1 VLALFKLFKM
11 AFKAAKYELVE
22 LLVPG
27 VASTGQT
34 QTQWSFPDLPK
45 LRYTSLLAM
54 ETFGVDTQTAS
65 PNNVATPTAAI
76 LQKSYLVLYA
86 NERQDLYRIPLI
98 SLVRTQATTGASTPF
113 VRALFEFQG
122 QKVTGINL
130 LFKLLAHQLTQRI
143 LALFSEFI
151 TFNLWL
157 LQHNYELQAQY

>member
-1 VLALFKLFKM
+1 M

-27 VASTGQT
+27 VGGGQT

-54 ETFGVDTQTAS
+54 ETWAIDTLEKS
-65 PNNVATPTAAI
+65 PNNVDTPTAAI
-76 LQKSYLVLYA
+76 MEKSYLVLYA

-98 SLVRTQATTGASTPF
+98 SLMRQQATTGATAPF

-122 QKVTGINL
+122 QKVTWDKSFIQIAN
-130 LFKLLAHQLTQRI
+130 APANTTN
-143 LALFSEFI
+143 FSFCFGVYYI
-151 TFNLWL
+151 
-157 LQHNYELQAQY
+157 

>member
-1 VLALFKLFKM
+1 M

-27 VASTGQT
+27 VATTGQT
-34 QTQWSFPDLPK
+34 NTQWSFPDLPK

-54 ETFGVDTQTAS
+54 ETFGVDTVTNS

-113 VRALFEFQG
+113 VRALYEFQG
-122 QKVTGINL
+122 QKVTWDKSFVTIAN
-130 LFKLLAHQLTQRI
+130 APANT
-143 LALFSEFI
+143 ANFSFI
-151 TFNLWL
+151 FGV
-157 LQHNYELQAQY
+157 YYI